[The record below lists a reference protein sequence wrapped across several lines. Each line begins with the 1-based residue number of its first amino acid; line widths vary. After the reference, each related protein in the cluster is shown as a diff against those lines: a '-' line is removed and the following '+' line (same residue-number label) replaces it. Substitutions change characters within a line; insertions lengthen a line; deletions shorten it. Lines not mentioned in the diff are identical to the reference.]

1 MRTPGQLLNSKAQK
15 TVALKY
21 KRSEISSV
29 ENLAN
34 DFEEYT
40 IPNEVDNKTRH
51 CWEFKVQKH
60 PWQTA
65 KVKE

>member
-1 MRTPGQLLNSKAQK
+1 MRTPGQLFSSKA
-15 TVALKY
+15 LK
-21 KRSEISSV
+21 KVVLKSKKSEISSV

-40 IPNEVDNKTRH
+40 MPNEVYHKTRH